1 MRRISAYAANRSVFF
16 VTVAAFLALS
26 TCAAHAS
33 GSNMPWESPMTQV
46 MDSITGPVA
55 KVISVVIIF
64 GTGVSLAVGDV
75 QGGFKKLLQIVFGL
89 TIAFAA
95 VSFFLPLFGYGG
107 GAVF

>member
-1 MRRISAYAANRSVFF
+1 MRRIPAYVNNRSVFF
-16 VTVAAFLALS
+16 ATVAALLAVS
-26 TCAAHAS
+26 TAAHAS